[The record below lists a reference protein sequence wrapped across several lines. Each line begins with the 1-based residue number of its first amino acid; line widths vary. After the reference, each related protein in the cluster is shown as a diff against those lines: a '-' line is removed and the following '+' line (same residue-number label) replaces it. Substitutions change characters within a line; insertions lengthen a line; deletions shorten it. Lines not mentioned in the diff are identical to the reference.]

1 MSEEVAEEV
10 ATEEVVETTEEVSNE
25 EVQETEGSNNFVD
38 TMLSQIEDEDVKSA
52 GFWKNLEGKGA
63 TEVGKYIK
71 ELQSFA
77 GKKGDIPKK
86 DATEEEWASFY
97 QKLGRPDSIEGYD
110 FTIGDE
116 FTEIVGKDSKP
127 FFEEAVEN
135 FKTEIFKIGASADQ
149 AESLVDW
156 YLGFVANSIQEDNKA
171 VEENMEAMD
180 AELRKEW
187 GDSYDGMMNGIEVML
202 KANGMPE
209 ENIEFAKESGLLKDP
224 SFAKTLGK
232 IATKFGDDP
241 EIGHHQTSTMAGI
254 KDQLHDVEQEVLE
267 YIKTGTKIPKH
278 ISDKRMDLMNKLGED
293 L

>member
-1 MSEEVAEEV
+1 MSEEEV

-52 GFWKNLEGKGA
+52 GFWKNLEGKDA
-63 TEVGKYIK
+63 NEVGKYIK

-77 GKKGDIPKK
+77 GKKGEIPKS

-97 QKLGRPDSIEGYD
+97 QKLGRPDSVEGYD

-116 FTEIVGKDSKP
+116 FSKIVGEDSAP
-127 FFEEAVEN
+127 FFEKAVEN
-135 FKTEIFKIGASADQ
+135 FKTEIFKIGASAEQ

-156 YLGFVANSIQEDNKA
+156 YLDFVATNIQEDNKL

-180 AELRKEW
+180 VELRKEW

-224 SFAKTLGK
+224 AFAKTLGK

-241 EIGHHQTSTMAGI
+241 EIGHHQTNTMAGVR
-254 KDQLHDVEQEVLE
+254 DQLAEVNMDIKE
-267 YIKTGTKIPKH
+267 YVKTGTKIPQH
-278 ISDKRMDLMNKLGED
+278 IAQKRIDLMNKLGED